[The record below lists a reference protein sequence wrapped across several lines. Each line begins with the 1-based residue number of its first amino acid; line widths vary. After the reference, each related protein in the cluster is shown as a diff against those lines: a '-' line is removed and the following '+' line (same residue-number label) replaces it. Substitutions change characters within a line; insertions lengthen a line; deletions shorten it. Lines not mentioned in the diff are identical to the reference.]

1 MTQAV
6 AHILE
11 QAEHLSEVER
21 AELADRL
28 IDTLAHEIP
37 PDIQRAHL
45 DEVRRRIAEIESGE
59 VTCIPGDEV
68 LAKARRM
75 VEAARCET

>member
-6 AHILE
+6 AQILE
-11 QAEHLSEVER
+11 QVEKLSEAER

-28 IDTLAHEIP
+28 METVACEIP

-45 DEVRRRIAEIESGE
+45 DEVRRRIAEVESGA
-59 VTCIPGDEV
+59 VALIPGDQV
-68 LAKARRM
+68 LAEARRM
-75 VEAARCET
+75 IETERRGN